1 MFENPNLSRVLDPE
15 RRFLVCQ
22 RLPSAQPGEQ
32 QDCSRSP
39 KAFPHRAEKGAG
51 RRNGDPL
58 LPRQNP
64 NNRDEQ

>member
-15 RRFLVCQ
+15 RRFLVRQ

-32 QDCSRSP
+32 RELLTSP
-39 KAFPHRAEKGAG
+39 KAFLHRAEKGVG

-58 LPRQNP
+58 LPR
-64 NNRDEQ
+64 